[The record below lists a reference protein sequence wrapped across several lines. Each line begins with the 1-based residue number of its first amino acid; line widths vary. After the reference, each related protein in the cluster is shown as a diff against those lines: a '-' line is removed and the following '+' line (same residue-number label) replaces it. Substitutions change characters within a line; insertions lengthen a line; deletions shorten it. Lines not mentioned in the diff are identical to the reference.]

1 MRIETLEY
9 IHHLLKIDMNEKK
22 DRYENARKTQH
33 KMEEDEDAE
42 KSAIKEQM
50 KYADELMKEYFAS
63 IDVLDDFE
71 SHDWV

>member
-9 IHHLLKIDMNEKK
+9 IHHLLKSDVNEKK
-22 DRYENARKTQH
+22 DRYENARKAQH
-33 KMEEDEDAE
+33 KLEENESVE
-42 KSAIKEQM
+42 KSVIEEQM
-50 KYADELMKEYFAS
+50 KYADEFMKEYFAS